1 MADTL
6 QERAEL
12 CGLNYI
18 CAENLKIE
26 RRRSGRGFTYRCDG
40 KTIRDRRLRR
50 RLEDLVIP
58 PAWTSVCIAEDP
70 HAHLQAVGR
79 DQEGRLQYRY
89 HEDWT
94 EVRNAIKAERLLRFG
109 RALPKIRERIA
120 RDLDRRRTDRRF
132 SAAVAARL
140 VDRALLRSGHRGE
153 PSDGEGA
160 RGATTLLKKDVRLN
174 GRTVT
179 LDFTGKSGKKI
190 HKVIPDTYLPS
201 RLRKLK
207 AIGKRRLFAYRE
219 SDGSRAYLNARDLN
233 QYLKNAAGA
242 QVTSKD
248 FRTFAASAA
257 ALELFVTSEKPE
269 SEVARKRAIAS
280 VMREV
285 SDKLANTMAV
295 CRSSYVHPLVVQA
308 FQEERL
314 RADLLRGP
322 HRTHLS
328 AAETALMRFLEA
340 EEASMKAEHEPAA
353 GR

>member
-1 MADTL
+1 MVDTL

-18 CAENLKIE
+18 CADNLTIE
-26 RRRSGRGFTYRCDG
+26 RRRSGRGFTYKRNG
-40 KTIRDRRLRR
+40 KTIRDPRLRQ
-50 RLEDLVIP
+50 RLIDLVIP

-109 RALPKIRERIA
+109 RALPKIRERIT
-120 RDLDRRRTDRRF
+120 RDLDRRRIDRRY

-140 VDRALLRSGHRGE
+140 VDRALLRSGHRSE
-153 PSDGEGA
+153 PAGDEGA

-179 LDFTGKSGKKI
+179 LDFVGKSGKKI
-190 HKVIPDTYLPS
+190 HKVIPDAHLPS

-257 ALELFVTSEKPE
+257 ALELFLASEKPA
-269 SEVARKRAIAS
+269 SDAARKRAIAS

-314 RADLLRGP
+314 KADLLRGP
-322 HRTHLS
+322 HRAHLS
-328 AAETALMRFLEA
+328 AAETGLMRFLEG
-340 EEASMKAEHEPAA
+340 EEALMKREHQSET
-353 GR
+353 RR